1 MKSVKLFFLAAAL
14 SAGIGATAQTA
25 DEIVDKNIAAMGGKE
40 KLATLTSVRLTGS
53 MSAQGMDIPLTI
65 TRAHQVGMRVEFE
78 VMGTSNY
85 QIANTKEGWTFMP
98 IQGMTAPVQME
109 EEQYK
114 SFAGQL
120 DVQGIFYNYKEKG
133 TTIEYIGTEKVDG
146 VEAYNLKVT
155 LKSGKVSNYYI
166 DTKTNFLIKTSSKVN
181 AGGEEVEVTN
191 SYSNYKANADGY
203 MFPYTSASMQGPINF
218 DKIETNIKVEESL
231 FKN

>member
-14 SAGIGATAQTA
+14 SAGISVTAQTA

-53 MSAQGMDIPLTI
+53 MSTQGMDIPLTI
-65 TRAHQVGMRVEFE
+65 TRAHQMGMRVEFE

-98 IQGMTAPVQME
+98 IQGMTSPVQME

-146 VEAYNLKVT
+146 TEAYNLKVT

-181 AGGEEVEVTN
+181 AGGEEVEVSNT
-191 SYSNYKANADGY
+191 YSNYKANADGY
-203 MFPYTSASMQGPINF
+203 MFPYSSASMQGPITF
-218 DKIETNIKVEESL
+218 EKIETNIKVDESL

>member
-14 SAGIGATAQTA
+14 SAGIGVTAQTA

-53 MSAQGMDIPLTI
+53 MSTQGMDIPLTI
-65 TRAHQVGMRVEFE
+65 TRAHQMGMRVEFE

-98 IQGMTAPVQME
+98 IQGMTSPVQME

-146 VEAYNLKVT
+146 AEAYNLKVT

-181 AGGEEVEVTN
+181 AGGEEVEVSNT
-191 SYSNYKANADGY
+191 YSNYKTNADGY
-203 MFPYTSASMQGPINF
+203 MFPYSSASMQGPITF
-218 DKIETNIKVEESL
+218 DKIETNIKVDESL

>member
-14 SAGIGATAQTA
+14 SAGISVTAQTA

-53 MSAQGMDIPLTI
+53 MSTQGMDIPLTI
-65 TRAHQVGMRVEFE
+65 TRAHQMGMRVEFE

-98 IQGMTAPVQME
+98 IQGMTSPVQME

-146 VEAYNLKVT
+146 AEAYNLKVT

-181 AGGEEVEVTN
+181 AGGEEVEVSNT
-191 SYSNYKANADGY
+191 YSNYKANADGY
-203 MFPYTSASMQGPINF
+203 MFPYSSASMQGPITF
-218 DKIETNIKVEESL
+218 EKIETNIKVDESL

>member
-1 MKSVKLFFLAAAL
+1 
-14 SAGIGATAQTA
+14 
-25 DEIVDKNIAAMGGKE
+25 
-40 KLATLTSVRLTGS
+40 
-53 MSAQGMDIPLTI
+53 
-65 TRAHQVGMRVEFE
+65 
-78 VMGTSNY
+78 
-85 QIANTKEGWTFMP
+85 MP

-133 TTIEYIGTEKVDG
+133 TTIEYIGTEKADG

>member
-1 MKSVKLFFLAAAL
+1 MKSVKLFFLVAAL
-14 SAGIGATAQTA
+14 SAGISVTAQTA

-53 MSAQGMDIPLTI
+53 MSTQGMDIPLTI
-65 TRAHQVGMRVEFE
+65 TRAHQMGMRVEFE

-98 IQGMTAPVQME
+98 IQGMTSPVQME

-146 VEAYNLKVT
+146 TEAYNLKVT

-181 AGGEEVEVTN
+181 AGGEEVEVSNT
-191 SYSNYKANADGY
+191 YSNYKANADGY
-203 MFPYTSASMQGPINF
+203 MFPYSSASMQGPITF
-218 DKIETNIKVEESL
+218 EKIETNIKVDESL